1 MFLDINGWELVI
13 IVVVAL
19 LVIGPERL
27 PHYLARAR
35 ETIRDLRRL
44 AEGAKT
50 QLRDQMGPE
59 FDNVDWSA
67 YDPRQYDPRRI
78 VRDALAEGWDTTDEP
93 GGADGATSGPG
104 GDTGG
109 VTPPRSGASGVAG
122 TSGVGAAGVGAVA
135 TDAAEAAPRPRR
147 VIGPDYTAVHDP
159 ARPVPYDPDA
169 T

>member
-93 GGADGATSGPG
+93 GGADGATSGSG

-109 VTPPRSGASGVAG
+109 VTPHQSGATRAA
-122 TSGVGAAGVGAVA
+122 GAAGVGAVA
-135 TDAAEAAPRPRR
+135 TDAAPRPRR